1 MGRTGATPGGNLAG
15 AIFGPIAEKLNDFND
30 SDWGRA
36 AQGIPDE
43 PVLMGAIG
51 SAAAFLGNFRRT
63 ERVLQAGDSGAFG
76 DLKAAGE
83 VGDGLTPHH
92 MPQAAAG
99 RTGYNEGGALAL
111 PHDEH
116 VLTRTYGAR
125 GAAALRADSELSFRS
140 VLAKDIR
147 DIRSFSGP
155 KYNEGLRGLA
165 DYYRQNFPQ
174 LMSK

>member
-1 MGRTGATPGGNLAG
+1 MCHMGRTGATPGGNLAG

-99 RTGYNEGGALAL
+99 RTGYNEGGALA
-111 PHDEH
+111 
-116 VLTRTYGAR
+116 
-125 GAAALRADSELSFRS
+125 ALRADSELSFRS